1 MTKTSGA
8 THVQDR
14 NDAAAVDV
22 SIVVVG
28 YGAPRWLD
36 RCLGS
41 LAGEGRPV
49 LTHEVVL
56 VDNASI
62 PALRET
68 LTADLE
74 RVRLVELEENVGF
87 GRACNLGA
95 SLARG
100 ERVLF
105 LNPDTEALPGA
116 VDALAAFLDEDPS
129 RGLVGGRTLTP
140 DLAPDPAS
148 VWGAPTLWSQAC
160 FATGLSTVLAG
171 TRVFDPESLGWW
183 GYDTV
188 REVGVVTGCL
198 LMVRHET
205 FEALGGFDE
214 SFFMY
219 GEDVDLSVRARAAGY
234 RPTFTPTAAVVHAKG
249 ATSSSAAKVL
259 MVMRG
264 KATLYRRGASAPV
277 WRLSRALLT
286 LGVALRALRERAG
299 GSGDRAWR
307 TAFAQRSSWLAGW
320 DVVPRP
326 PLTVVS
332 DSGPA
337 NRLATAPTTDPAS
350 GVVIDVTDRDPAV
363 R

>member
-1 MTKTSGA
+1 MTEKTP
-8 THVQDR
+8 
-14 NDAAAVDV
+14 AAAGRAPDV

-28 YGAPRWLD
+28 YGAPQWLD

-41 LAGEGRPV
+41 LAGQGRPG
-49 LTHEVVL
+49 LAHEVVL
-56 VDNASI
+56 VDNAST

-68 LTADLE
+68 LTADLA
-74 RVRLVELEENVGF
+74 RVRLVELAQNVGF

-105 LNPDTEALPGA
+105 LNPDTEVLPGA
-116 VDALAAFLDEDPS
+116 VDALAAFLDEDAS

-140 DLAPDPAS
+140 DGEPDPAS
-148 VWGAPTLWSQAC
+148 VWGAPSLWSQAC
-160 FATGLSTVLAG
+160 FATGLSTLFAG
-171 TRVFDPESLGWW
+171 TRAFDPESLGWW

-188 REVGVVTGCL
+188 RAVGVVTGCL
-198 LMVRHET
+198 LMARRATLE
-205 FEALGGFDE
+205 ELGGFDE

-264 KATLYRRGASAPV
+264 KATLYRRGVGAAT
-277 WRLSRALLT
+277 WRLSRAMLT
-286 LGVALRALRERAG
+286 LGVALRALRERVS
-299 GSGDRAWR
+299 GSDDRAWR
-307 TAFAQRSSWLAGW
+307 TALAQRASWLRGW
-320 DVVPRP
+320 DDVPRP
-326 PLTVVS
+326 RLRVVS
-332 DSGPA
+332 DSGPVCRA
-337 NRLATAPTTDPAS
+337 STDAAA
-350 GVVIDVTDRDPAV
+350 R
-363 R
+363 